1 MPAFPIALWAN
12 PLVRKVVIY
21 GLIAAAAGYAFYFW
35 LGKHDSRIYQEG
47 REAMAVELE
56 AKKKAEWEAKAKTL
70 EEQAKILDVKAAEI
84 QRDRQSIMRTL
95 DERLRSIQSYA
106 TANTAAVAAV
116 PDSGL
121 DGALRTVSG
130 QLAANQ

>member
-1 MPAFPIALWAN
+1 MIPIAALWAI
-12 PLVRKVVIY
+12 PWVKKAVLYVAIA
-21 GLIAAAAGYAFYFW
+21 LAAAYAFHRW
-35 LGKHDSRIYQEG
+35 LVGHDGRIYQEG
-47 REAMAVELE
+47 RESMAVELE
-56 AKKKAEWEAKAKTL
+56 KTKKAEWEAKAKSL
-70 EEQAKILDVKAAEI
+70 EVQAALLDVKTAELV
-84 QRDRQSIMRTL
+84 RDRQSITRTL

>member
-1 MPAFPIALWAN
+1 MIPIAALWAN

-70 EEQAKILDVKAAEI
+70 EEQAKILDIKAAEI
-84 QRDRQSIMRTL
+84 AKDRQSIVRTL
-95 DERLRSIQSYA
+95 DDRLRSVKTQA
-106 TANTAAVAAV
+106 QANTATVIAIS
-116 PDSGL
+116 DSQL
-121 DGALRTVSG
+121 DDALRAVSRE
-130 QLAANQ
+130 LDAAQP